1 GTWHAARHPLP
12 RAVLGRL
19 LRDQAAHGA
28 VGFSLLDWASPQRAS
43 EEIAHRGRAADVA
56 IRAVHRI
63 WSKVGQEAEGGE
75 TDLHGD
81 ALAWM
86 GTTKYLETAHRA
98 MERRVREP
106 LRARGVLVSA

>member
-1 GTWHAARHPLP
+1 
-12 RAVLGRL
+12 VLGRIV
-19 LRDQAAHGA
+19 RDEAAHGA
-28 VGFSLLDWASPQRAS
+28 FGFSFLDWAIPQLAS
-43 EEIAHRGRAADVA
+43 EEIAHLGRAADIA

-63 WSKVGQEAEGGE
+63 WSRVGQEAEGGE
-75 TDLHGD
+75 ADLHGD

-106 LRARGVLVSA
+106 LRARGVPVSA